1 MATKRARRAW
11 RARSAPGGTGQAG
24 ACPGRCPSLVRKTRL
39 GRVEDRELQT
49 QTRVTASSWK
59 LAVVKEGPPSPNRRN
74 TPVDYQHHSPTP
86 GAERYDR
93 YEHFG
98 CAPCWNAPSSGV
110 VTLVPN
116 LPFRNPVSLFED
128 VVVLGGALPP
138 CFAERAAAGG
148 GERAGA
154 LRAHARDE
162 DHLLLAPL
170 EGVHLPPA
178 WR

>member
-1 MATKRARRAW
+1 MRRRSFSSHLGFQQTTDWVSLRPGQGPRESRPLTQLILRYPQTTPSYIHSNLSYRAVV
-11 RARSAPGGTGQAG
+11 SGMH
-24 ACPGRCPSLVRKTRL
+24 
-39 GRVEDRELQT
+39 
-49 QTRVTASSWK
+49 
-59 LAVVKEGPPSPNRRN
+59 LAVEKEGPPSFSRRN

-86 GAERYDR
+86 GARRCDR

-138 CFAERAAAGG
+138 CLPYLFS
-148 GERAGA
+148 
-154 LRAHARDE
+154 LRI
-162 DHLLLAPL
+162 LC
-170 EGVHLPPA
+170 
-178 WR
+178 